1 MYGAEYVWI
10 LQETHGEPWWL
21 NPTVECSRKDLE
33 KAAESL
39 IIVGSHNSIVGSEI
53 SYSGLVYI
61 KNKMIYTVNIVS
73 VNQLLFVQLFLMN
86 FHEVLHLDID
96 FIENF
101 LQCTQFQLIKIT
113 FYIF

>member
-21 NPTVECSRKDLE
+21 NPTVDCSRKDLE

-53 SYSGLVYI
+53 SYSGLVCD
-61 KNKMIYTVNIVS
+61 KNYV
-73 VNQLLFVQLFLMN
+73 FLY
-86 FHEVLHLDID
+86 
-96 FIENF
+96 
-101 LQCTQFQLIKIT
+101 FQLIEHTK
-113 FYIF
+113 FYSVMIS